1 MLITLISNKLLQDS
15 KLALGGNFKD
25 RDWNINEML
34 NNLRTEI
41 KARRKQFD
49 STPNFKG
56 KEKLSSQSDELF
68 SSHFL
73 LILNKRVNKKSGAFC
88 FILVCSC

>member
-1 MLITLISNKLLQDS
+1 MLITLIIDKLLQYF

-25 RDWNINEML
+25 RDWNIHEML

-41 KARRKQFD
+41 KGRRKQFD
-49 STPNFKG
+49 STPNFEG

-68 SSHFL
+68 SSHSL
-73 LILNKRVNKKSGAFC
+73 LTSNEKVNRKSRVFC
-88 FILVCSC
+88 FILACSV